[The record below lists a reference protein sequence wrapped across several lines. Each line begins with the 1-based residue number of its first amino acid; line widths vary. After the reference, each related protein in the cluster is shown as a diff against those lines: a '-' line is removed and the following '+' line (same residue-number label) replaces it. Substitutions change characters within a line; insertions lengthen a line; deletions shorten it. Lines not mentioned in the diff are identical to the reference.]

1 VQIKSKRED
10 KMKGSSK
17 SILWIALGAVI
28 AIAAIMPGLQAGPA
42 TTGRFK
48 LPFDAQVGKT
58 ALPTGDYTFSVD
70 RSAGSYGVVYVYREG
85 QAMGIAVP
93 QTLDRFEGQ
102 GMNAEL
108 LCVRHDG
115 KVTVRALRLPNF
127 GTYYFQMPKSMKT
140 LVAQQ
145 PQLIETVPVQV
156 SGE

>member
-1 VQIKSKRED
+1 M
-10 KMKGSSK
+10 KMKVSRK
-17 SILWIALGAVI
+17 SILLGALSAVL

-42 TTGRFK
+42 MAGRFK
-48 LPFDAQVGKT
+48 LQFDAQVGKT

-70 RSAGSYGVVYVYREG
+70 RTTGSYGVIFVYRDG
-85 QAMGIAVP
+85 QALGIVVP
-93 QTLDRFEGQ
+93 QTLDRYKGQ
-102 GMNAEL
+102 GLSPEL

-115 KVTVRALRLPNF
+115 KVTVRALRLPNV
-127 GTYYFQMPKSMKT
+127 GTYYFEMPKNLQT

>member
-1 VQIKSKRED
+1 
-10 KMKGSSK
+10 MKGSRK
-17 SILWIALGAVI
+17 SILGLALGVVI

-42 TTGRFK
+42 TTGQFK
-48 LPFDAQVGKT
+48 LTFDAQVGKM

-70 RSAGSYGVVYVYREG
+70 RSAGSFGVVYVYREG
-85 QAMGIAVP
+85 KAVGIAVP
-93 QTLDRFEGQ
+93 QVLDHQGQ

-115 KVTVRALRLPNF
+115 KVTVRGLRLPSL
-127 GTYYFQMPKSMKT
+127 GTYYFQMPKNMKT